1 MYTFLFFGVL
11 TVAAFL
17 GSRRDPWEVMWEVM
31 DFLEAIWTTF
41 LCVALAV
48 ALMLCLN
55 ADFQALASCPFWP

>member
-17 GSRRDPWEVMWEVM
+17 GSRRDPWEVM
-31 DFLEAIWTTF
+31 DFLEAIWATF

-55 ADFQALASCPFWP
+55 ADLQALASCPFWP